1 MKVLCLGVVLA
12 CSTWFGAF
20 LAVNACLGVEGAGV
34 PPGSIRGEVCGVP
47 LIGPWLYVT
56 TVALVIF
63 LVAAGRV
70 VSMKALPFLTVLIV
84 TCAAVLLVPAIIAV
98 LPRG

>member
-1 MKVLCLGVVLA
+1 MTA
-12 CSTWFGAF
+12 
-20 LAVNACLGVEGAGV
+20 
-34 PPGSIRGEVCGVP
+34 
-47 LIGPWLYVT
+47 
-56 TVALVIF
+56 VALVTF

-70 VSMKALPFLTVLIV
+70 VSMKALPFLTILIL